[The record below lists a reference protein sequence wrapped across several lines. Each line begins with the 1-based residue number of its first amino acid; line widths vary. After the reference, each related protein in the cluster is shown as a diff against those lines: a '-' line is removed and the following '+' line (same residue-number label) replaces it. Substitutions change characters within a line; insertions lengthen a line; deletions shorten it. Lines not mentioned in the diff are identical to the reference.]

1 MAVEM
6 LNYADLAAR
15 LKISPEAARSLA
27 KRLRLRRSRGNDGK
41 ALLSVDLTEIN
52 HAPLPPKSPADHQAV
67 TSLKA
72 KIETLQAELAKLEA
86 VAGGHRADFEWE
98 RDQGQKLKAEFLKMI
113 VVAMTAKEAAA
124 RLEGELAALKARPWW
139 RRLGRVT
146 SSLNS
151 RAVAEIDRHHDGPQN
166 PHASETLKPVARRGG
181 GVIRPLIGRRAF
193 ASRVL
198 SAEVVREPAAH
209 LQRIVGGLRAY
220 RSGQ

>member
-1 MAVEM
+1 MAIEM

-15 LKISPEAARSLA
+15 LQVSPEAARALA
-27 KRLRLRRSRGNDGK
+27 KRLRLPRSRGNDGK
-41 ALLSVDLTEIN
+41 ALVSVDLAEIN
-52 HAPLPPKSPADHQAV
+52 HAPLPARSPAGHQAV

-113 VVAMTAKEAAA
+113 AVTMTAKEATA

-139 RRLGRVT
+139 RWRVT